1 MNGFQAIKRQLLPL
15 LKGFPF
21 ILIIFFGALY
31 TARKVIQYTPNSYQ
45 TFARIKLDD
54 QKYGFS
60 STSLYKDFDVFS
72 TQNKIQSEAMV
83 LKSPLLVGMA
93 LDSLA
98 FDIALYRKG
107 QVRNTMLYDDSPIII
122 NYDFINQSLYN
133 RDYFVSIDKE
143 GFYGIRLNEEDS
155 VSNMVQLG
163 QPFLLDGGVITISK
177 NDTLL
182 AYRSLDIEGEYIAHI
197 FSKDGLIADVTE
209 RLDVV
214 EVDKEIAIL
223 RVVYKDQHPQKVA
236 DLANALCATYITD
249 YVETKSQ
256 AAEQTVGFIDEK
268 LAEVLSDLQQAEIE
282 LEQFKAVKGI
292 VNTRQETETG
302 LRQISNLEV
311 SLINLEMN
319 EKAILELEE
328 YISAGDYF
336 SQTAI
341 NFGFGDLLMTELVK
355 KLKMWQDERYDLLL
369 KYTEESDQITSV
381 DKKIIDLKA
390 YIVEAIKRNKKEI
403 STKREEIERSLEI
416 VSHQFDGLSTT
427 EKELRILERNFHL
440 LEQVYNFLS
449 QKKIEASIA
458 ASANLA
464 FHRIIEKAI
473 VPSKPISPNRTLIT
487 FVSGLLGLI
496 IGIAF
501 IYLRQYAMA
510 RVASRLD
517 IERHTT
523 LPLLGVVRKGNTTD
537 DFDAIIKHVK
547 LKGLLNQPL
556 VAAVSSTINSE
567 GKTYVTEHLGTNM
580 AAFGLSVCVLSTSK
594 GDDFSASSPLEGFL
608 ENPSKSQGLVHLHL
622 NLFTNLNWEK
632 QLAELKSHFDVVLID
647 APAAAMCIEGA
658 EVLKAVDLGLYVLR
672 ANKTSLDYIA
682 TAEKLKEEFGI
693 ENIQLILNDAHRA
706 SNFNGSYVGTRF
718 RNQVASQGLKGLFA
732 KYLNTY
738 MR

>member
-45 TFARIKLDD
+45 TLARIKLDD

-523 LPLLGVVRKGNTTD
+523 LPSLGVVRKGNTTD

>member
-45 TFARIKLDD
+45 TLARIKLDD

-60 STSLYKDFDVFS
+60 STSLYQDFDVFS

>member
-45 TFARIKLDD
+45 TLARIKLDD